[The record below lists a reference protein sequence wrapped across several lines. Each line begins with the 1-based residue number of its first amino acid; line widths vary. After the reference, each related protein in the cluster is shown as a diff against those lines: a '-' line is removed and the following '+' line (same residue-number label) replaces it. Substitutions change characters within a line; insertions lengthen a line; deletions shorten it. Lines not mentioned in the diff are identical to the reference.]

1 MYLSLD
7 KNQLK
12 LLYLKKT
19 LLSQYESAYYEKTH
33 AVELLTDGK
42 ISSTDLLASAI
53 KEAVTTISSTPI
65 KEKEVYLI
73 LPQRAFL
80 FMRTAVPS
88 DLAPSAID
96 SFIKD
101 KARAAFPGEI
111 ENTMSDYMLTSNDKE
126 QQVIFYAINTDLFR
140 KYMEVFNLINL
151 QIVSVIPETLAYFK
165 LFEKTLRKEKKE
177 FILYITM
184 GQKHISGDLYD
195 SFGPLD
201 QNKAVDEPITD
212 TASVEKVLKDKADK
226 YESENKKINRIILSG
241 ENSEHIRQDTFTK
254 NVGVWTNPLKRIIPD
269 FYQDYLKLLISD
281 PNKPLPFLQYD
292 VCIGGFIFSI
302 ENKKFSFFKK
312 GMGKANKPAFT
323 APPIKLPLK
332 EIFIFAGSFFLSFL
346 LWMFISKMDL
356 SFFKKQPDQPIV
368 TNTSP
373 SPSPKPPSPTATPAP
388 SIDKKEIR
396 VKVLNGSGIPGK
408 ASDVKAV
415 LTEKGYQQVLTGNA
429 DEFDYKVTEI
439 QIKKDASDSA
449 ATIKADLK
457 ENVTAPKIT
466 VLDEKETADVVI
478 IVGTDFK

>member
-7 KNQLK
+7 KNQIK

-19 LLSQYESAYYEKTH
+19 LLSQYESAYYEKAH
-33 AVELLTDGK
+33 QVDLLLNGNV
-42 ISSTDLLASAI
+42 SSTDLLASAI

-73 LPQRAFL
+73 LPQQAFL
-80 FMRTAVPS
+80 FMRTEVPT

-101 KARAAFPGEI
+101 KARAAFPGDI
-111 ENTMSDYMLTSNDKE
+111 DNTLSDYIVTSNDKE
-126 QQVIFYAINTDLFR
+126 QQVIFYAINSEMFK
-140 KYMEVFNLINL
+140 KYLEVFNLINL
-151 QIVSVIPETLAYFK
+151 QIVSLIPETLSYYK

-177 FILYITM
+177 YILYVTL
-184 GQKHISGDLYD
+184 GQKQISGYLYD

-201 QNKAVDEPITD
+201 QTKAVDEQITE
-212 TASVEKVLKDKADK
+212 TTSVEQILKTKADM
-226 YESENKKINRIILSG
+226 YEQQSKKINRMILSG

-312 GMGKANKPAFT
+312 GMGNINKPAFT
-323 APPIKLPLK
+323 AAPIKLPLK
-332 EIFIFAGSFFLSFL
+332 EIFIFIGSFFLSFL
-346 LWMFISKMDL
+346 IWMLISKMDVNW
-356 SFFKKQPDQPIV
+356 FKKQPDQPI
-368 TNTSP
+368 TITTRP
-373 SPSPKPPSPTATPAP
+373 SPSPQPLSPTTEPTPA
-388 SIDKKEIR
+388 IDKKTIKI
-396 VKVLNGSGIPGK
+396 KVLNGSGIAGK
-408 ASDVKAV
+408 ASDVKTV
-415 LTEKGYQQVLTGNA
+415 LTAHGYQEVLTANA
-429 DEFDYKVTEI
+429 DTFDYTTTEI
-439 QIKKDASDSA
+439 QIKKEASDSA
-449 ATIKADLK
+449 SVIKADLK
-457 ENVTAPKIT
+457 DNVTAPKIT
-466 VLDEKETADVVI
+466 TLKDDTTADIII

>member
-33 AVELLTDGK
+33 QVNLLIDGK
-42 ISSTDLLASAI
+42 ITSTDLLASAI

-73 LPQRAFL
+73 LPQQAFL
-80 FMRTAVPS
+80 FMRTEVPK
-88 DLAPSAID
+88 DLAPTAID

-111 ENTMSDYMLTSNDKE
+111 DNTLSDYILTTNDKE
-126 QQVIFYAINTDLFR
+126 QQVIFYAINADLFK
-140 KYMEVFNLINL
+140 KYTEVFNLINL
-151 QIVSVIPETLAYFK
+151 QIVSLIPETLAFYK

-177 FILYITM
+177 FILYSTL
-184 GQKHISGDLYD
+184 GQNHISGYLYD

-201 QNKAVDEPITD
+201 QTKAIDEVLTD
-212 TASVEKVLKDKADK
+212 SALVEKILKEKADK
-226 YESENKKINRIILSG
+226 YEQDGRKINRIILSG

-292 VCIGGFIFSI
+292 VCIGAFIFSI
-302 ENKKFSFFKK
+302 ENKKFSFFKSGFSK
-312 GMGKANKPAFT
+312 LNKPAFT
-323 APPIKLPLK
+323 SAPIKLPLK
-332 EIFIFAGSFFLSFL
+332 EIFIFVGSFFLSFI
-346 LWMFISKMDL
+346 LWMFISRMDI
-356 SFFKKQPDQPIV
+356 SFFKNPAKTPEIV
-368 TNTSP
+368 ETTP
-373 SPSPKPPSPTATPAP
+373 SPTRQPPSPTLVP
-388 SIDKKEIR
+388 SPSFDKKTIR
-396 VKVLNGSGIPGK
+396 IKVLNGSGISGK
-408 ASDVKAV
+408 AGDVKTA
-415 LTEKGYQQVLTGNA
+415 LTEKGYQEILTGNA
-429 DEFDYKVTEI
+429 DEFDYTITEI
-439 QIKKDASDSA
+439 QVKKESTDSA
-449 ATIKADLK
+449 AVIKNDLK

-466 VLDEKETADVVI
+466 SLDDEETADIVI

>member
-7 KNQLK
+7 KNQIK

-33 AVELLTDGK
+33 QVDLLLDGNV
-42 ISSTDLLASAI
+42 SSTDLLASAI

-73 LPQRAFL
+73 LPQQAFL
-80 FMRTAVPS
+80 FMRTEVPT

-111 ENTMSDYMLTSNDKE
+111 DNTLSDYILTSNEKE
-126 QQVIFYAINTDLFR
+126 QQVIFYAINGDLFK
-140 KYMEVFNLINL
+140 KYLEVFNLINL
-151 QIVSVIPETLAYFK
+151 QIVSLIPETLSYYK
-165 LFEKTLRKEKKE
+165 LFEKTLRREKKE
-177 FILYITM
+177 YIMYVTL
-184 GQKHISGDLYD
+184 GQKNISGDLYD

-201 QNKAVDEPITD
+201 QTKAINESISEAT
-212 TASVEKVLKDKADK
+212 SVEQILKTKADT
-226 YESENKKINRIILSG
+226 YEQQGKKLNRIILSG

-312 GMGKANKPAFT
+312 GMGKINKPSFT
-323 APPIKLPLK
+323 APPIKLPFK
-332 EIFIFAGSFFLSFL
+332 EIAIFVGSFFLSFL
-346 LWMFISKMDL
+346 LWMLISKVDVNW
-356 SFFKKQPDQPIV
+356 FKKQPEQPITV
-368 TNTSP
+368 TTRPTVSP
-373 SPSPKPPSPTATPAP
+373 VPPSPTATPTVTV
-388 SIDKKEIR
+388 DKKEIR
-396 VKVLNGSGIPGK
+396 IKVLNGSGIAGK
-408 ASDVKAV
+408 ASDVKTV
-415 LTEKGYQQVLTGNA
+415 LTAKGYQEILTGNA
-429 DEFDYKVTEI
+429 DEFDYTKTEI

-449 ATIKADLK
+449 SVIKADLK
-457 ENVTAPKIT
+457 DNVTAPKIT
-466 VLDEKETADVVI
+466 TLEDDDTADIII